1 MKYRDIIGFS
11 SKKQKFVKKEEKK
24 ITPKPTVPPITK
36 KLKEEFG
43 QLNEWS
49 EVDAGP
55 KRWTGSGL
63 TEHEQAQIDEG
74 PAYEYSK
81 QLSNV
86 GKAYDAYWNA
96 VKELG
101 RAIEKK
107 GQGKESKALYMQ
119 FRKKVSVFSQWF
131 DVWLRKLM

>member
-1 MKYRDIIGFS
+1 M
-11 SKKQKFVKKEEKK
+11 
-24 ITPKPTVPPITK
+24 
-36 KLKEEFG
+36 
-43 QLNEWS
+43 N
-49 EVDAGP
+49 
-55 KRWTGSGL
+55 
-63 TEHEQAQIDEG
+63 EG

-107 GQGKESKALYMQ
+107 GQGKQSKVLFMQ